1 MKNWGTEILNIAKE
15 SYCKKTFVNLVRKN
29 ILKIKDLTFEVIE
42 AGEFLCIAM
51 SPEMAQKYHK
61 SDCGKTFVAV
71 MDGYAKEVFSLPLNY
86 IKKPIFG
93 FVVLPQ
99 GEVFQSLTTCPF
111 PKGMCGINADLDD
124 VYTKALA
131 VDEIWFEKGFSKK
144 PDNEQKIGLV
154 HELSHVVHGAYFQ
167 KMGCLGEGFAELLPH
182 YLMDIENEKHVIAIK
197 NINAEAL
204 SVLGFLNKNGMFSDP
219 KDKELR
225 AQYRSSYLSAYLW
238 MLAYVKRL
246 KKIGNFDKFGA
257 VNFMLERFAE
267 LDKLSW
273 AERMKGAAE
282 LVQLSEEECF
292 GALLL
297 QKEGIIFSGY
307 EAVE

>member
-1 MKNWGTEILNIAKE
+1 MKNWGIEILNIVKE
-15 SYCKKTFVNLVRKN
+15 SYCKKTLVNLGRKN
-29 ILKIKDLTFEVIE
+29 ILKIKDLTFEFIK
-42 AGEFLCIAM
+42 AGEFLRIAM
-51 SPEMAQKYHK
+51 LPEMVRKYHN
-61 SDCGKTFVAV
+61 SDCGKTFVAIL
-71 MDGYAKEVFSLPLNY
+71 DGYAKEVAALPLNY

-99 GEVFQSLTTCPF
+99 GDVFQSVTTCPF

-182 YLMDIENEKHVIAIK
+182 YLMDIENEKHVDAIK
-197 NINAEAL
+197 NINAEVL
-204 SVLGFLNKNGMFSDP
+204 PVLGFLNKNGIFSDP

-246 KKIGNFDKFGA
+246 EQIMNFDKFGA

-273 AERMKGAAE
+273 AERMKGVSE

-292 GALLL
+292 GTLLL
-297 QKEGIIFSGY
+297 QKEGIRYSLGQYIG
-307 EAVE
+307 